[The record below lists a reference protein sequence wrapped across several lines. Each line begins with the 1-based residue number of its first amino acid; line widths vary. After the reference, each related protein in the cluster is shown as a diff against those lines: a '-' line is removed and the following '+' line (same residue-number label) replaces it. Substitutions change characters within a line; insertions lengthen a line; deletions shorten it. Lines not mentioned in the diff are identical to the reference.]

1 MVKPGD
7 HVALIWG
14 DQGAVGVKAGTP
26 APPPPASDAP
36 PPPDVVD
43 PGDLSLLDARPDRAR
58 TWAGGGWAT
67 DRNGQRRAT
76 QGDDLTGVY
85 TYGPSMLTADGHCV
99 TAHLHITRASSPGD
113 EHAQITVGTH
123 DDSIP
128 PTLTAVATVTLPPGE
143 AATVDLGAD
152 VGQAMLGGL
161 VTGVG
166 IHGDDPAALLG
177 PDEHPLSGQLLIT
190 YTRKGT

>member
-14 DQGAVGVKAGTP
+14 DQGAVGVVAGTP
-26 APPPPASDAP
+26 APPPPASVAP

-43 PGDLSLLDARPDRAR
+43 PGDLSTIDARPDHAR
-58 TWAGGGWAT
+58 TWTSGGWAT

-76 QGDDLTGVY
+76 QGPDSVGIY

-99 TAHLHITRASSPGD
+99 TAHLHITRATTPGD
-113 EHAQITVGTH
+113 ELATITVGTH
-123 DDSIP
+123 DGTPD
-128 PTLTAVATVTLPPGE
+128 LTTVTTVDVLRGD
-143 AATVDLGAD
+143 TVLVDLGAD
-152 VGQAMLGGL
+152 VGQQMLDGL

-166 IHGDDPAALLG
+166 IHGTQPAALLG